1 MSGGTDKCHPSLAS
15 SMTEFVLYGGKGGV
29 GKTTISSATA
39 LHMAQAGGRV
49 LLVSTDPAHSVGD
62 VFDAELGPEPT
73 RVREDCDLFALEVD
87 PEHRFDE
94 KYADA
99 FDSLVSRAESLGVD
113 VGDVDIDSRGVIGG
127 EEVVVVDL
135 LSRYVDSEWDYVV
148 LDTAPTGHTLR
159 LLKLPEVLDST
170 LGTVGRVV
178 SRVDSVTSRV
188 SGLIG
193 DGDGEDGEDEE
204 QIDYESME
212 QRLREVETVLTDPE
226 RTRFRAVM
234 EPEEL
239 SLAETRRLTDQL
251 EDYDI
256 PLDSIVINKVLTDI
270 DEDCSLCSARRDEQQ
285 DVIGEAER
293 TLDRPLVRVPL
304 LESVEIGM
312 VADRLAEA
320 PAS

>member
-1 MSGGTDKCHPSLAS
+1 
-15 SMTEFVLYGGKGGV
+15 MTEFVLYGGKGGV
-29 GKTTISSATA
+29 GKTTVSSATA

-73 RVREDCDLFALEVD
+73 RVREDCEMFALEVD

-113 VGDVDIDSRGVIGG
+113 VSGVDVDSRGIIGG

-188 SGLIG
+188 SGLLG
-193 DGDGEDGEDEE
+193 DGDGDGDGDGGGENGEAEE
-204 QIDYESME
+204 PIDYEGVE
-212 QRLREVETVLTDPE
+212 QRLREVESVLTDPQ

-239 SLAETRRLTDQL
+239 SLAETERLVAQL

-270 DEDCSLCSARRDEQQ
+270 DEDCSLCSARRDRQQ
-285 DVIGEAER
+285 QVIADAER
-293 TLDRPLVRVPL
+293 SLEYPLVEVPL
-304 LESVEIGM
+304 LEGVEIDR
-312 VADRLAEA
+312 VANRLAAA

>member
-1 MSGGTDKCHPSLAS
+1 
-15 SMTEFVLYGGKGGV
+15 MTEFVLYGGKGGV

-39 LHMAQAGGRV
+39 LHMAKAGRRV

-73 RVREDCDLFALEVD
+73 RVRENCELFALEVD
-87 PEHRFDE
+87 PKHRFDE

-113 VGDVDIDSRGVIGG
+113 LGDVDVDSRGVIGG

-135 LSRYVDSEWDYVV
+135 LSQYADSDWDYVV

-188 SGLIG
+188 TGLV
-193 DGDGEDGEDEE
+193 GDGEDDEDDG
-204 QIDYESME
+204 QIDYEGIE
-212 QRLREVETVLTDPE
+212 QRLQEVETVLTDPE

-239 SLAETRRLTDQL
+239 SLAETERLVGQL
-251 EDYDI
+251 DDYGI
-256 PLDSIVINKVLTDI
+256 PIDSIVINKVLTDI
-270 DEDCSLCSARRDEQQ
+270 DEDCSLCTARRDDQQ
-285 DVIGEAER
+285 EVIHEAEG
-293 TLDRPLVRVPL
+293 TLDRPTVEIPL
-304 LESVEIGM
+304 LESVEIGV
-312 VADRLAEA
+312 VAERLAEA
-320 PAS
+320 HAS

>member
-1 MSGGTDKCHPSLAS
+1 M
-15 SMTEFVLYGGKGGV
+15 
-29 GKTTISSATA
+29 
-39 LHMAQAGGRV
+39 

-193 DGDGEDGEDEE
+193 NGEEDEDEDDGET
-204 QIDYESME
+204 IDYEDIE
-212 QRLREVETVLTDPE
+212 NRLREVETVLTDPE

-239 SLAETRRLTDQL
+239 SLAETRRLIDQL
-251 EDYDI
+251 EDYEI
-256 PLDSIVINKVLTDI
+256 PLDSVVVNKVLIDI
-270 DEDCSLCSARRDEQQ
+270 DENCTLCSARRDDQQ
-285 DVIGEAER
+285 DILGEAES
-293 TLDRPLVRVPL
+293 TLEYPLVRVPL
-304 LESVEIGM
+304 LESVEIGQ

>member
-1 MSGGTDKCHPSLAS
+1 
-15 SMTEFVLYGGKGGV
+15 MTEFVLYGGKGGV
-29 GKTTISSATA
+29 GKTTVSSATA

-62 VFDAELGPEPT
+62 VFATELGPEPT
-73 RVREDCDLFALEVD
+73 RVRDDCELFALEVD

-113 VGDVDIDSRGVIGG
+113 VSGVDVDSRGVIGG

-188 SGLIG
+188 SGLLGDRDG
-193 DGDGEDGEDEE
+193 DGDGEGEGDGENGEAEE
-204 QIDYESME
+204 PIDYEGVE
-212 QRLREVETVLTDPE
+212 QRLREVESVLTDPQ

-234 EPEEL
+234 EPEKL
-239 SLAETRRLTDQL
+239 SLAETERLVAQL

-256 PLDSIVINKVLTDI
+256 PLDSVVINKVLTDI
-270 DEDCSLCSARRDEQQ
+270 DEGCSLCSARRDRQRQ
-285 DVIGEAER
+285 VIEDAER
-293 TLDRPLVRVPL
+293 SLSYPLVEVPL
-304 LESVEIGM
+304 LEAVEIDR
-312 VADRLAEA
+312 VADRLAAA

>member
-1 MSGGTDKCHPSLAS
+1 
-15 SMTEFVLYGGKGGV
+15 MTEFVLYGGKGGV
-29 GKTTISSATA
+29 GKTTVSSATA

-62 VFDAELGPEPT
+62 VFAAELGPEPT
-73 RVREDCDLFALEVD
+73 RVRDDCELFALEVD

-113 VGDVDIDSRGVIGG
+113 VSGVDVDSRGVIGG

-188 SGLIG
+188 SGLLGDRDG
-193 DGDGEDGEDEE
+193 DGDGEDGEGENAEAEE
-204 QIDYESME
+204 PIDYEGVE
-212 QRLREVETVLTDPE
+212 QRLREVESVLTDPQ

-234 EPEEL
+234 ERTTT
-239 SLAETRRLTDQL
+239 SRWTASSSTR
-251 EDYDI
+251 
-256 PLDSIVINKVLTDI
+256 
-270 DEDCSLCSARRDEQQ
+270 CSPTSTRAARCARRDAT
-285 DVIGEAER
+285 GNSRSSR
-293 TLDRPLVRVPL
+293 TSSARCRTRWWRCRCSKPSRSTASPTAWRRRPRPDPTGRV
-304 LESVEIGM
+304 VF
-312 VADRLAEA
+312 R
-320 PAS
+320 

>member
-1 MSGGTDKCHPSLAS
+1 
-15 SMTEFVLYGGKGGV
+15 
-29 GKTTISSATA
+29 
-39 LHMAQAGGRV
+39 V

-193 DGDGEDGEDEE
+193 NGEEDEDEDDGET
-204 QIDYESME
+204 IDYEDIE
-212 QRLREVETVLTDPE
+212 NRLREVETVLTDPE

-239 SLAETRRLTDQL
+239 SLAETRRLIDQL
-251 EDYDI
+251 EDYEI
-256 PLDSIVINKVLTDI
+256 PLDSVVVNKVLIDI
-270 DEDCSLCSARRDEQQ
+270 DENCTLCSARRDDQQ
-285 DVIGEAER
+285 DILGEAES
-293 TLDRPLVRVPL
+293 TLEYPLVRVPL
-304 LESVEIGM
+304 LESVEIGQ

>member
-1 MSGGTDKCHPSLAS
+1 
-15 SMTEFVLYGGKGGV
+15 MTEFVLYGGKGGV

-193 DGDGEDGEDEE
+193 DGEDDDEE
-204 QIDYESME
+204 ERIDYEGVE
-212 QRLREVETVLTDPE
+212 RRLREVETVLTDPE

-239 SLAETRRLTDQL
+239 SLAETERLTDEL

-270 DEDCSLCSARRDEQQ
+270 DEGCSLCSARRDQQQ
-285 DVIGEAER
+285 DVISDAER
-293 TLDRPLVRVPL
+293 TLDRPLVEVPL
-304 LESVEIGM
+304 LESVEIGQ

>member
-1 MSGGTDKCHPSLAS
+1 
-15 SMTEFVLYGGKGGV
+15 MTEFVLYGGKGGV
-29 GKTTISSATA
+29 GKTTVSSATA

-62 VFDAELGPEPT
+62 VFAAELGPEPT
-73 RVREDCDLFALEVD
+73 RVRDDCELFALEVD

-113 VGDVDIDSRGVIGG
+113 VSGVDVDSRGVIGG

-188 SGLIG
+188 SGLLG
-193 DGDGEDGEDEE
+193 DRDGEDDGDGEGNGENGEGEE
-204 QIDYESME
+204 TIDYEGVE
-212 QRLREVETVLTDPE
+212 QRLREVESVLTDPQ

-234 EPEEL
+234 EPEKL
-239 SLAETRRLTDQL
+239 SLAETERLVAQL

-256 PLDSIVINKVLTDI
+256 PLDSVVINKVLTDI
-270 DEDCSLCSARRDEQQ
+270 DEGCSLCSTRRDRQQ
-285 DVIGEAER
+285 QVIEDAER
-293 TLDRPLVRVPL
+293 SLSYPLVEVPL
-304 LESVEIGM
+304 LEAVEIDH
-312 VADRLAEA
+312 VADRLAAA